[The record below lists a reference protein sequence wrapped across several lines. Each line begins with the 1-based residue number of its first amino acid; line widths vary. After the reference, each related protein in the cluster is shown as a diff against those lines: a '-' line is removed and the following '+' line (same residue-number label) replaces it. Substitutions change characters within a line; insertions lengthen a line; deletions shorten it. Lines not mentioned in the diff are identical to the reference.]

1 MATLTV
7 ASVARTLTP
16 IAAVAAAAGG
26 DAFANSG
33 QEFLYIANGSG
44 ASITVTAAIQK
55 AIDGVTPA
63 GKSIIV
69 PATSA
74 AVFGPFNPADYNDNT
89 GKVTIT
95 YSGVTTLTVQPFQM
109 VNFK

>member
-33 QEFLYIANGSG
+33 QEFVYINNASVG
-44 ASITVTAAIQK
+44 AITVTAVVQRQ
-55 AIDGVTPA
+55 IDGITPA
-63 GKSIIV
+63 GKAIVV

-74 AVFGPFNPADYNDNT
+74 AVFGPFNPADYNDTT
-89 GKVTIT
+89 GKVSLT